1 MTEDWSIY
9 AENAA
14 LYHSPGFFDIPAF
27 YSNKRRFAVISFHCI
42 LKRLLLICDF
52 ITPVVLPSPALH
64 IHTIIHT
71 QKKQTVMVCGV

>member
-1 MTEDWSIY
+1 MTEDWSNY
-9 AENAA
+9 AENSA
-14 LYHSPGFFDIPAF
+14 LYHIPVF

-64 IHTIIHT
+64 IHTIMHT
-71 QKKQTVMVCGV
+71 HKKQTVMVCGV